1 MTIEDAYR
9 TMQAAS
15 GIKVGD
21 RVRVLRRAGDREMGW
36 FNYWNSHMDDTIGK
50 EYTVTEVRPRT
61 IGLSC
66 DWFFPFFVLE
76 KIFPTPRCGDVVEYC
91 GTKYLVIEIA
101 KDWMLCTVSG
111 QITNVS
117 AEELSRQYEDGTY
130 RVIRNVFDEKQEN
143 DNGESRQA
151 V

>member
-1 MTIEDAYR
+1 MTIEDAYQ

-21 RVRVLRRAGDREMGW
+21 RVKVLRRAKSGEMGW
-36 FNYWNSHMDDTIGK
+36 HNYWVEGMDEMIGK
-50 EYTVTEVRPRT
+50 EYTVMGVDDLGIVLNRCTY
-61 IGLSC
+61 
-66 DWFFPFFVLE
+66 FPFFVLE
-76 KIFPTPRCGDVVEYC
+76 KIFPTPRCGDVVEYH

-117 AEELSRQYEDGTY
+117 AEKLSRQYEGGTY
-130 RVIRNVFDEKQEN
+130 RVIRNVFDEEKEN
-143 DNGESRQA
+143 DNGESR
-151 V
+151 